1 MARVIFRSRRR
12 TGARP
17 RLLIAAALL
26 LLAVGV
32 AGGWLGASRL
42 LPQRVAYTK
51 GLAAPP
57 LAHRDIPPAPPELQA
72 TLERIAAGY
81 REPVG
86 IAVSDVTSGWTA
98 AVSGDQTFPQQSV
111 SKLWVALAVMQAVDE
126 RRLALDQTVVMHDE
140 DRSVFNQP
148 LASRIRGPN
157 GLSITMS
164 DLLRHALI
172 ESDNAANDMLIREVG
187 GAGVVTQNIADKR
200 LKGLA
205 VGGTE
210 RDVQTRTAGLEW
222 KPEYG
227 RTWIFKQARALL
239 PDDVRDQALASY
251 LANPPDGATPL
262 GIVTALGELKRGEL
276 LSRASTDF
284 MLDLMGE
291 ARTGQMRLRAG
302 MAPGWSLAHKTGTGP
317 DWRGASVGIND
328 VGLMTA
334 PDGRTYAVAVMVR
347 QTSQPASARHRLMA
361 GVARA
366 VESYWALAG
375 ERKEIQTAAN
385 PAQAAPLAP
394 KTASQSPQTAN
405 GL

>member
-1 MARVIFRSRRR
+1 MTGVISKSRRR
-12 TGARP
+12 RQPRP
-17 RLLIAAALL
+17 RLLIGAVVV
-26 LLAVGV
+26 LLA
-32 AGGWLGASRL
+32 AGALGGYLVASRL
-42 LPQRVAYTK
+42 APQKIAYTK
-51 GLAAPP
+51 GPAAP
-57 LAHRDIPPAPPELQA
+57 LVRRDAPPAPAELQA

-98 AVSGDQTFPQQSV
+98 QVSGEQTFPQQSV
-111 SKLWVALAVMQAVDE
+111 SKLWVALAVMQAVDD

-140 DRSVFNQP
+140 DRSVFYQP
-148 LASRIRGPN
+148 LASRIRGP
-157 GLSITMS
+157 GLAITLS

-187 GAGVVTQNIADKR
+187 GPGVVTQAIVDKHLR
-200 LKGLA
+200 GLA

-210 RDVQTRTAGLEW
+210 RDVQTKTAGLEW

-239 PDDVRDQALASY
+239 PDDVRDQALANY

-262 GIVTALGELKRGEL
+262 GIVTALSELKRGEL

-291 ARTGQMRLRAG
+291 ARTGQLRLRAG

-317 DWRGASVGIND
+317 DWRGSSVGIND

-334 PDGRTYAVAVMVR
+334 PDGHTYAVAVMVR
-347 QTSQPASARHRLMA
+347 QTSQPPSARHRLMA

-366 VESYWALAG
+366 VESYWAVAG
-375 ERKEIQTAAN
+375 RHGGDTQTAAN
-385 PAQAAPLAP
+385 A
-394 KTASQSPQTAN
+394 PQTAAQAVQGTSQVAN

>member
-1 MARVIFRSRRR
+1 MRS
-12 TGARP
+12 
-17 RLLIAAALL
+17 RLLIGAAAV
-26 LLAVGV
+26 LLA
-32 AGGWLGASRL
+32 AGAAAGWLGASRL
-42 LPQRVAYTK
+42 APQKIAYTK
-51 GLAAPP
+51 GPAAP
-57 LAHRDIPPAPPELQA
+57 LARRDAPPAPPELQA

-86 IAVSDVTSGWTA
+86 IAVADVTSGWTA
-98 AVSGDQTFPQQSV
+98 QVLGEETFPQQSV

-126 RRLALDQTVVMHDE
+126 RRLSLDQTVVLHDD
-140 DRSVFNQP
+140 DRSVFYQP

-157 GLSITMS
+157 GFPITLA

-172 ESDNAANDMLIREVG
+172 ESDNSANDRLIREVG
-187 GAGVVTQNIADKR
+187 GAGVVTQNIADKH
-200 LKGLA
+200 LAGLA

-210 RDVQTRTAGLEW
+210 RDVQTKTAGLEW

-227 RTWIFKQARALL
+227 RTWIFKQARERL
-239 PDDVRDQALASY
+239 PDDVRDQALANY

-262 GIVTALGELKRGEL
+262 GIVTALAELKRGEL

-291 ARTGQMRLRAG
+291 ARTGQLRLRAG

-334 PDGRTYAVAVMVR
+334 PDGHSYAVAVMVR
-347 QTSQPASARHRLMA
+347 QTSQPPSARHRLMA

-366 VESYWALAG
+366 VESYWAVAG
-375 ERKEIQTAAN
+375 RPAETQQAAN
-385 PAQAAPLAP
+385 AAPAVSGP
-394 KTASQSPQTAN
+394 
-405 GL
+405 